1 MWGFSSVIK
10 NSWAH
15 RVVTLLAEVIRLWE
29 HWTLLWRAKTI
40 CHPQKEK
47 KKYICLEEQNLE
59 SILALPR
66 LSGKAP
72 RWGQSQHFERLCKA
86 QILYPAPDPGDTTAL
101 RTEQGKE
108 KQIYQDVSQWQMQR
122 TPEGMAD
129 TFCSSGPLENW
140 KYLLG
145 ASQRRWGTR
154 FYLDIIRSKLEWLWA
169 DFTIKVR
176 LISVS

>member
-1 MWGFSSVIK
+1 MWVWQSAQWIMGESLWLRKAGMRICEASAALSRIHEHTGL
-10 NSWAH
+10 W
-15 RVVTLLAEVIRLWE
+15 LCWLRLSDSGSTGHFCDE
-29 HWTLLWRAKTI
+29 PRPSAIHK
-40 CHPQKEK
+40 KKK

-108 KQIYQDVSQWQMQR
+108 KQIYQDVSQWQKQR

-145 ASQRRWGTR
+145 ASQRR
-154 FYLDIIRSKLEWLWA
+154 
-169 DFTIKVR
+169 
-176 LISVS
+176 